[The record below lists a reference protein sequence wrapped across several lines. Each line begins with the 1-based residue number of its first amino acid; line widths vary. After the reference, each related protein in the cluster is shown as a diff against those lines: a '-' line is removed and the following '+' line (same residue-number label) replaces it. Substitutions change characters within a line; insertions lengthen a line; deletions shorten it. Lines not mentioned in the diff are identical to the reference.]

1 MATRVRDA
9 MVRSVKGSH
18 FLIATERTH
27 IHTRTHI
34 HPRTRLL
41 YVLLTERARC
51 LLRETAFEKS
61 ICSVAE
67 WLRQSRV
74 QACPWKEL

>member
-18 FLIATERTH
+18 FLIATE
-27 IHTRTHI
+27 RTHI